1 MLSLKNFKTTIY
13 DYALELLR
21 INSNTA
27 SPNRGATISNMNW
40 AEIEKYLN
48 NLRQLVIEIAETL
61 DIEKLI
67 ADVIQ
72 ALRKQKAIFELDAN
86 QGIGTSVIST
96 QFGVDYTITRTQ
108 ESNGR
113 EWEITG
119 FDTTR
124 AIIAQARYRTG
135 NQVVDVDIRFT
146 GTSMIINTFEP
157 ITSSPQDQSLLII
170 TI

>member
-27 SPNRGATISNMNW
+27 SPNRGATISNMNF

-61 DIEKLI
+61 NIEKLI
-67 ADVIQ
+67 SDVIQ
-72 ALRKQKAIFELDAN
+72 ALRKQKAIFELDAG
-86 QGIGTSVIST
+86 QAVGTSVVVT
-96 QFGVDYTITRTQ
+96 QFGKDYTITRTQ
-108 ESNGR
+108 ESGGR
-113 EWEITG
+113 EWEISG
-119 FDTTR
+119 FDTTQT
-124 AIIAQARYRTG
+124 IIAQARYRTG

-146 GTSMIINTFEP
+146 GTTMIVSTFEP
-157 ITSSPQDQSLLII
+157 IVSSPDQSLLII

>member
-27 SPNRGATISNMNW
+27 SPNRGATISNMNF

-48 NLRQLVIEIAETL
+48 NLRQLVIEIAKTL
-61 DIEKLI
+61 DIENLI
-67 ADVIQ
+67 SVVVQ
-72 ALRKQKAIFELDAN
+72 ALRTQKLIFELDAG
-86 QGIGTSVIST
+86 QAVGTSVVVT
-96 QFGVDYTITRTQ
+96 QFGRDYTITRTQ
-108 ESNGR
+108 ESGGR
-113 EWEITG
+113 EWEISG
-119 FDTTR
+119 FETTQ

-146 GTSMIINTFEP
+146 GTTMIVSTFEP
-157 ITSSPQDQSLLII
+157 IVSAPDQSLLSI
-170 TI
+170 TV

>member
-27 SPNRGATISNMNW
+27 SPNRGATISNMNF

-48 NLRQLVIEIAETL
+48 NLRQLVIEIAKTL
-61 DIEKLI
+61 DIENLI
-67 ADVIQ
+67 SVVVQ
-72 ALRKQKAIFELDAN
+72 ALRNQKVIFELDAG
-86 QGIGTSVIST
+86 QAVGTSVVVT
-96 QFGVDYTITRTQ
+96 QFGRDYTITRTQ
-108 ESNGR
+108 ESGGR
-113 EWEITG
+113 EWEISG
-119 FDTTR
+119 FETTQT
-124 AIIAQARYRTG
+124 IIAQARYRTG

-146 GTSMIINTFEP
+146 GTTMIVSTFEP
-157 ITSSPQDQSLLII
+157 IVSAPDQSLLII